1 VNSIPSTPSMGPT
14 AQPPEYKRS
23 IDVTGLP
30 EEAIRAVESL
40 VALLRG
46 QAASTPPAPASPDD
60 WTKGFDAWM
69 HEVAARAGQYPPGF
83 VVDDSRETIYEGR
96 GE

>member
-1 VNSIPSTPSMGPT
+1 LHSIPSAPSKGPT
-14 AQPPEYKRS
+14 AQPPEHQRS
-23 IDVTGLP
+23 IDVTGLL

-46 QAASTPPAPASPDD
+46 QAASTPPAPASPED
-60 WTKGFDAWM
+60 WTKEFDAWM
-69 HEVAARAGQYPPGF
+69 HEVAARAGQYPPSF
-83 VVDDSRETIYEGR
+83 VFDDSRETIYEGR

>member
-1 VNSIPSTPSMGPT
+1 MEHSK
-14 AQPPEYKRS
+14 QPLARS

-40 VALLRG
+40 VCQLRD
-46 QAASTPPAPASPDD
+46 QSASTPPPGL
-60 WTKGFDAWM
+60 WRDAWQAQFDSWM
-69 HEVAARAGQYPPGF
+69 QEVAARAGQYPPGF

>member
-1 VNSIPSTPSMGPT
+1 MGPL
-14 AQPPEYKRS
+14 AQQPEYQRS
-23 IDVTGLP
+23 IDVTGLL

-46 QAASTPPAPASPDD
+46 QAASTPWAPASLDE
-60 WTKGFDAWM
+60 WTKRFDAWM
-69 HEVAARAGQYPPGF
+69 QEVAARAGQYPPGF
-83 VVDDSRETIYEGR
+83 VVDDSRETIYEGH

>member
-1 VNSIPSTPSMGPT
+1 MEPVHEPAREPT
-14 AQPPEYKRS
+14 RS

-30 EEAIRAVESL
+30 EEAIRAVELL
-40 VALLRG
+40 VSHLRG
-46 QAASTPPAPASPDD
+46 QAAARPPGAFSSYEEWA
-60 WTKGFDAWM
+60 KEFHAWM
-69 HEVAARAGQYPPGF
+69 QEVAARASRYSPGF